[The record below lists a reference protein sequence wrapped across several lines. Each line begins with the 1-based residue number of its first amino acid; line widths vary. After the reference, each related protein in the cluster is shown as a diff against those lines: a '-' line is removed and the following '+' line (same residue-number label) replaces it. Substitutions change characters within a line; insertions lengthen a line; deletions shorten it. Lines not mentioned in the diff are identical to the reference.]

1 MAYYCGECKTQIGSS
16 DVDRYG
22 RRWCSY
28 SRRYEES
35 NQQTYGCRGFSY
47 VGRILT
53 TKICDILGIENHE
66 LFKTFDEVKEEY
78 LVPTEMGK
86 LIDYNI
92 IGTEIVN
99 GLDTHPQ
106 KEQIATNMLNG
117 YIIPAEAYSIKGK
130 YEEAVEIYERMVKVL
145 AVIFS
150 ATKEQIEQNK
160 FYDELIK
167 VR

>member
-1 MAYYCGECKTQIGSS
+1 M
-16 DVDRYG
+16 
-22 RRWCSY
+22 
-28 SRRYEES
+28 
-35 NQQTYGCRGFSY
+35 
-47 VGRILT
+47 GRILT